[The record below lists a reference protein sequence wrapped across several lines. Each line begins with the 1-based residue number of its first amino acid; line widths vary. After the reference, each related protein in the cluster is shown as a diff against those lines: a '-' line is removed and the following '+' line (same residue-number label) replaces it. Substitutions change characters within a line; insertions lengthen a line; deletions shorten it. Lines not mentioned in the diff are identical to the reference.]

1 MNPMPLERTRRSLFY
16 LVGYLFPSGAAL
28 LLFPA
33 PTMRLLLSTGHY
45 DNVFPRVAGLL
56 PIGLALV
63 IAGIIRHR
71 TEVLYPL
78 TLLPRAVFCAG
89 FIVFYLYTRDPL
101 FLVLLAVV
109 GFGAAFTG
117 LTYLKENAQA
127 QRVGDGA
134 SAESR

>member
-1 MNPMPLERTRRSLFY
+1 MPLERTRRSLFY
-16 LVGYLFPSGAAL
+16 LVGYLFLSGLAL

-33 PTMRLLLSTGHY
+33 RSMGLLLSNGHY

-56 PIGLALV
+56 LIGLALV

-78 TLLPRAVFCAG
+78 TLLPRAVFCLG
-89 FIVFYLYTRDPL
+89 FVVFYIYTRDPF

-117 LTYLKENAQA
+117 LTYLKESAQS
-127 QRVGDGA
+127 RRMGNTA
-134 SAESR
+134 SAETR